1 MTEGAL
7 FWLIVLAVSTLIFF
21 GIAVVV
27 SVRGIGDLRDL
38 LSQSAHRK
46 ANE

>member
-7 FWLIVLAVSTLIFF
+7 FWLIVLAVSTLVFF

-27 SVRGIGDLRDL
+27 SVRGVGDLRDL
-38 LSQSAHRK
+38 LSRSTHRK

>member
-7 FWLIVLAVSTLIFF
+7 FWLIVLAVSTLVFF

-27 SVRGIGDLRDL
+27 SVRGVGDLRDL
-38 LSQSAHRK
+38 LSQSTHRR
-46 ANE
+46 ANK

>member
-27 SVRGIGDLRDL
+27 SVRGLPSTTTLSNQALRV
-38 LSQSAHRK
+38 AFC
-46 ANE
+46 